1 MALAWNEIKDRALAF
16 SREWAKAESEDADA
30 KPFWIEFFNV
40 FGITSRRIGSFE
52 QKVKKLGDR
61 DGYIDWLWKGN
72 LLIEHKS
79 RGRDLDRAYQQ
90 AIDYFPGLKEHE
102 LPRFV
107 LVSDFARFR
116 LYDMAEGT
124 QTEFLLKELYKNVK
138 LFWFIAGYQPQK
150 ISPESPVNAKAV
162 QRMAKLHDRL
172 KQIGYGKAKPRDL
185 EIYLVRLLFC
195 LFAEDTGI
203 FERTQFTEFIGQQT
217 REDGSDLA
225 SQLAQLFD
233 ILNTPEHARLKNL
246 DDTLSRFPY
255 VNGKLFEER
264 LPFASF
270 DSDMRAA
277 LLYCCALD
285 WSGISPAIF
294 GSLFQNIMDETPN
307 ARRNLGAHYTTEEN
321 ILKLIRP
328 LFLDALYA
336 EFGKISQTVKSR
348 MQNLQAFHAKLA
360 GLKFLD
366 PACGC
371 GNFLVI
377 AYRELRRLELEVLRA
392 LHSSGQQTLDIATI
406 IQVNVDQFHG
416 IEIEEFPV
424 QIAQVALWLTD
435 HQMNA
440 QVSEEF
446 GQYFTRLP
454 LTKSAHIVHGN
465 ALLLDWNEVIAAN
478 ECHYV
483 MGNPPFIGAKF
494 MNDAQR
500 ADVAAIFHDTRN
512 AGLLDYVAC
521 WYRKATDYMTAN
533 PAAQVAFVS
542 TNSITQGEQ
551 VGVLWPDLLQRGV
564 HIHFAHR
571 TFQWMSD
578 AKGKAA
584 VHCVIIG
591 FGLYEA
597 AQKTI
602 FEYENIQGEPHAVS
616 AGNINPY
623 LVDAPNVLLINR
635 EKPICN
641 VPEIGIGNKPIDGGN
656 YLFTSEEKADFIAKE
671 PQSAR
676 WFRRWIGADEFI
688 NGYERWCLWLGG
700 CPPHELRQ
708 MPEAMKRVEAVRQL
722 RLASKSISTQKIA
735 AVPTRFH
742 VENIP
747 DSPYLVI
754 PEVSSERR
762 FFVPIGFMQP
772 DTLSSNL
779 VKIIPNATLYHF
791 GILTS
796 TMHNAWMR
804 TVCGRLE
811 SRYRYSVGIVY
822 NNFPWPEI
830 PPQPPFGKGGRR
842 AARGDFRH
850 RNRRASR
857 ARCACAISR
866 FNLGRFVRS
875 IGDAAGA
882 GTRASDAGPCRRRR
896 IRQKVVCIR
905 SRARG
910 ISVRALSGIDQPA
923 ACCPYREKQEKMSAR
938 MDYFCISDLL
948 ILVSSLSRAA
958 TLPLRL
964 SFGYSPCASASPA
977 GRPVSSAM
985 A

>member
-79 RGRDLDRAYQQ
+79 RGKDLDRAYQQ

-116 LYDMAEGT
+116 LYDMVEGT

-162 QRMAKLHDRL
+162 QRMAKLHDQL
-172 KQIGYGKAKPRDL
+172 KQIGYGQAKPRDL
-185 EIYLVRLLFC
+185 EVYLVRLLFC

-203 FERTQFTEFIGQQT
+203 FERTQFTEFISQQT

-246 DDTLSRFPY
+246 DDTLSRFSY

-270 DSDMRAA
+270 DRDMRAA

-328 LFLDALYA
+328 LFLDELHA
-336 EFGKISQTVKSR
+336 EFEKIRQTVKGR
-348 MQNLQAFHAKLA
+348 TQNLQAFHSKLA
-360 GLKFLD
+360 GLRFLD

-377 AYRELRRLELEVLRA
+377 AYRELRRLELEVLRE
-392 LHSSGQQTLDIATI
+392 LHHSGQQALDIATI
-406 IQVNVDQFHG
+406 IQVDVDQFHG

-440 QVSEEF
+440 LVSEEF
-446 GQYFTRLP
+446 GQYFIRLP
-454 LTKSAHIVHGN
+454 LKKSAHIVHGN
-465 ALLLDWNEVIAAN
+465 ALRLDWNNVIAAE
-478 ECHYV
+478 ECDVV

-500 ADVAAIFHDTRN
+500 ADVAAIFHDTKN
-512 AGLLDYVAC
+512 AGLLDYVSC
-521 WYRKATDYMTAN
+521 WYRKATDYIATH
-533 PAAQVAFVS
+533 PAIRVAFVS

-551 VGVLWPDLLQRGV
+551 TGVLWPDLLRRGV

-571 TFQWMSD
+571 TFQWSSE
-578 AKGKAA
+578 ASGKAA

-591 FGLYEA
+591 FGLQEA

-602 FEYENIQGEPHAVS
+602 FEYENIQGEAHAV
-616 AGNINPY
+616 AAKNINLY
-623 LVDAPNVLLINR
+623 LVDAPNIMLTSR

-641 VPEIGIGNKPIDGGN
+641 VPVIGIGNKPIDGGN
-656 YLFTSEEKADFIAKE
+656 YLFTPEEKAEFIARE
-671 PQSAR
+671 PQAAK
-676 WFRRWIGADEFI
+676 WFRRWIGADEFL
-688 NGYERWCLWLGG
+688 NGYERWCLWLGD
-700 CPPHELRQ
+700 CPPNELRK
-708 MPEAMKRVEAVRQL
+708 MPEAMKRVEAVRQS
-722 RLASKSISTQKIA
+722 RLKSKSVPTQKIA
-735 AVPTRFH
+735 ATPTRFH

-762 FFVPIGFMQP
+762 LFVPIGFMQP

-779 VKIIPNATLYHF
+779 VKIVPNATLYHF

-804 TVCGRLE
+804 TVCGRLK
-811 SRYRYSVGIVY
+811 SDYRYSVGIVY
-822 NNFPWPEI
+822 NNFPWPEPSDTQRKAI
-830 PPQPPFGKGGRR
+830 ESAAQAVLDARAQFPSSTLADLYDPLAMPPELVRAHQTLDRAVDAAYGKKSFASEAERVAFLFERYQAITSLLPAVSAKKTGKKTAQPPNH
-842 AARGDFRH
+842 D
-850 RNRRASR
+850 
-857 ARCACAISR
+857 
-866 FNLGRFVRS
+866 
-875 IGDAAGA
+875 
-882 GTRASDAGPCRRRR
+882 
-896 IRQKVVCIR
+896 
-905 SRARG
+905 
-910 ISVRALSGIDQPA
+910 
-923 ACCPYREKQEKMSAR
+923 
-938 MDYFCISDLL
+938 
-948 ILVSSLSRAA
+948 
-958 TLPLRL
+958 RL
-964 SFGYSPCASASPA
+964 S
-977 GRPVSSAM
+977 
-985 A
+985 

>member
-79 RGRDLDRAYQQ
+79 RGKDLDRAYQQ

-116 LYDMAEGT
+116 LYDMIEGT
-124 QTEFLLKELYKNVK
+124 STEFLLKELYKNVK

-150 ISPESPVNAKAV
+150 ISPQSPVNAKAV
-162 QRMAKLHDRL
+162 QRMARLHDRL
-172 KQIGYGKAKPRDL
+172 KQIGYTGHAL
-185 EIYLVRLLFC
+185 EVYLVRLLFC

-203 FERTQFTEFIGQQT
+203 FERTQFTEFIEQQT
-217 REDGSDLA
+217 REDGSDLGP
-225 SQLAQLFD
+225 QLAQLFD
-233 ILNTPEHARLKNL
+233 VLNTPEAARLKNL

-255 VNGKLFEER
+255 INGKLFEER

-270 DSDMRAA
+270 DRDMRAA
-277 LLYCCALD
+277 LLYCCAID

-321 ILKLIRP
+321 ILKLIGP
-328 LFLDALYA
+328 LFLDELRA
-336 EFGKISQTVKSR
+336 EFDKIRHTVKSR
-348 MQNLQAFHAKLA
+348 AQNLQAFHTRLA
-360 GLKFLD
+360 ALKFLD

-377 AYRELRRLELEVLRA
+377 AYRELRRLELEVLRE
-392 LHSSGQQTLDIATI
+392 LHHSGQQALDIATI
-406 IQVNVDQFHG
+406 VQVDVDQFHG

-440 QVSEEF
+440 LVSEEF
-446 GQYFTRLP
+446 GQYFIRLP
-454 LTKSAHIVHGN
+454 LNKSAHIVHGN
-465 ALLLDWNEVIAAN
+465 ALRLDWNAVITA
-478 ECHYV
+478 EQCHYV

-494 MNDAQR
+494 LNDEQR
-500 ADVAAIFHDTRN
+500 ADVDAIFHDTKN
-512 AGLLDYVAC
+512 AGLLDYVTC
-521 WYRKATDYMTAN
+521 WYRKATDYIAAH
-533 PAAQVAFVS
+533 PAIRAAFVS

-551 VGVLWPDLLQRGV
+551 VGVLWPDLLRRGV

-571 TFQWMSD
+571 TFQWSSE
-578 AKGKAA
+578 ASGKAA

-591 FGLYEA
+591 FGLQEA

-602 FEYENIQGEPHAVS
+602 FEYENIQGEAHAVTVK
-616 AGNINPY
+616 NINPY
-623 LVDAPNVLLINR
+623 LVDAVNIMLNNR

-641 VPEIGIGNKPIDGGN
+641 VPVIGIGNKPIDGGN
-656 YLFTSEEKADFIAKE
+656 YLFTPEEKAEFIARE
-671 PQSAR
+671 PQAAK
-676 WFRRWIGADEFI
+676 WFRRWIGADEFL
-688 NGYERWCLWLGG
+688 NGYERWCLWLGD
-700 CPPHELRQ
+700 CPPNELRQ
-708 MPEAMKRVEAVRQL
+708 MPEAMKRVEAVRQS
-722 RLASKSISTQKIA
+722 RLKSKSVPTQKIA
-735 AVPTRFH
+735 ATPTRFH

-747 DSPYLVI
+747 DSPYLVV

-762 FFVPIGFMQP
+762 LFVPIGFMQP

-779 VKIIPNATLYHF
+779 VKVVPNATFYHF

-804 TVCGRLE
+804 TVCGRLK
-811 SRYRYSVGIVY
+811 SDYRYSAGIVY
-822 NNFPWPEI
+822 NNFPWPEPTDAQRQAI
-830 PPQPPFGKGGRR
+830 ESAAQSVLDARAQFPNATLADLYDPLSMPPELVR
-842 AARGDFRH
+842 AHQTLD
-850 RNRRASR
+850 RA
-857 ARCACAISR
+857 
-866 FNLGRFVRS
+866 V
-875 IGDAAGA
+875 DAAYGKKSF
-882 GTRASDAGPCRRRR
+882 ASEAERVAFLFERY
-896 IRQKVVCIR
+896 QATT
-905 SRARG
+905 S
-910 ISVRALSGIDQPA
+910 LLPA
-923 ACCPYREKQEKMSAR
+923 AAIRKPRKKIAQQP
-938 MDYFCISDLL
+938 DHDP
-948 ILVSSLSRAA
+948 
-958 TLPLRL
+958 LP
-964 SFGYSPCASASPA
+964 
-977 GRPVSSAM
+977 
-985 A
+985 

>member
-16 SREWAKAESEDADA
+16 SRDWAKAESEDADA
-30 KPFWIEFFNV
+30 KPFWIDFFNV
-40 FGITSRRIGSFE
+40 FGVNQRRIGSFE

-79 RGRDLDRAYQQ
+79 RGKDLDRAYQQ

-116 LYDMAEGT
+116 LYDMIEGT
-124 QTEFLLKELYKNVK
+124 HSEFLLKELYKNVK

-150 ISPESPVNAKAV
+150 ISPQSPVNAKAV
-162 QRMAKLHDRL
+162 QRMARLHDRL
-172 KQIGYGKAKPRDL
+172 KQIGYTGHAL
-185 EIYLVRLLFC
+185 EVYLVRLLFC

-203 FERTQFTEFIGQQT
+203 FERTQFTEFIEQQT

-225 SQLAQLFD
+225 PQLAQLFD
-233 ILNTPEHARLKNL
+233 VLNTPETVRLKNL

-255 VNGKLFEER
+255 INGKLFEER
-264 LPFASF
+264 PPFASF
-270 DSDMRAA
+270 DRDMRAA
-277 LLYCCALD
+277 LLYCCAID

-321 ILKLIRP
+321 ILKLIGP
-328 LFLDALYA
+328 LFLDELRT
-336 EFGKISQTVKSR
+336 EFDKIRHTVKSR
-348 MQNLQAFHAKLA
+348 TQNLQAFHAKLA

-377 AYRELRRLELEVLRA
+377 AYRELRKLELEVLRA
-392 LHSSGQQTLDIATI
+392 LHHSGQQALDIATI
-406 IQVNVDQFHG
+406 IQVDVDQFHG

-440 QVSEEF
+440 LVSEEF
-446 GQYFTRLP
+446 GQYFIRLP
-454 LTKSAHIVHGN
+454 LKKSAHIVHGN
-465 ALLLDWNEVIAAN
+465 ALRLDWNSVIAAE
-478 ECHYV
+478 ECDIV

-494 MNDAQR
+494 LNDAQR
-500 ADVAAIFHDTRN
+500 TDVATIFHDTKN
-512 AGLLDYVAC
+512 AGLLDYVTC
-521 WYRKATDYMTAN
+521 WYRKATGYIAAH
-533 PAAQVAFVS
+533 PAIRVAFVS

-551 VGVLWPDLLQRGV
+551 VGVLWPDLLRHGV
-564 HIHFAHR
+564 HLHFAHR
-571 TFQWMSD
+571 TFQWSSE
-578 AKGKAA
+578 ASGKAA

-591 FGLYEA
+591 FGLQEA

-602 FEYENIQGEPHAVS
+602 FEYENIQGEAHAI
-616 AGNINPY
+616 AARNINPY
-623 LVDAPNVLLINR
+623 LVDALNIMLINR

-641 VPEIGIGNKPIDGGN
+641 VPVIGIGNKPIDGGN
-656 YLFTSEEKADFIAKE
+656 YLFTPEEKTEFIARE
-671 PQSAR
+671 PQAAK
-676 WFRRWIGADEFI
+676 WFRRWIGADEFL
-688 NGYERWCLWLGG
+688 NGYERWCLWLGD
-700 CPPHELRQ
+700 CPPNELRQ
-708 MPEAMKRVEAVRQL
+708 MPEAMKRVEAVRQS
-722 RLASKSISTQKIA
+722 RLKSKSVPTQKIA
-735 AVPTRFH
+735 ATPTRFH

-762 FFVPIGFMQP
+762 LFVPIGFMQP

-779 VKIIPNATLYHF
+779 VKIVPNATLYHL
-791 GILTS
+791 GVLTS

-822 NNFPWPEI
+822 NNFPWPEPSDTQRQAI
-830 PPQPPFGKGGRR
+830 ETAAQAVLDARAQFPTSTLADLYDPLAMPPELVR
-842 AARGDFRH
+842 AHQTLD
-850 RNRRASR
+850 RA
-857 ARCACAISR
+857 
-866 FNLGRFVRS
+866 V
-875 IGDAAGA
+875 DAAYGKKSF
-882 GTRASDAGPCRRRR
+882 ASEAERVAFLFERYQT
-896 IRQKVVCIR
+896 IT
-905 SRARG
+905 S
-910 ISVRALSGIDQPA
+910 LLPA
-923 ACCPYREKQEKMSAR
+923 AATRKPRKKTAKQP
-938 MDYFCISDLL
+938 DHDP
-948 ILVSSLSRAA
+948 
-958 TLPLRL
+958 LP
-964 SFGYSPCASASPA
+964 
-977 GRPVSSAM
+977 
-985 A
+985 

>member
-79 RGRDLDRAYQQ
+79 RGKDLDRAYQQ

-116 LYDMAEGT
+116 LYDMVEGT
-124 QTEFLLKELYKNVK
+124 QTEFLLKELYKNIK

-162 QRMAKLHDRL
+162 QRMAKLHDQL

-185 EIYLVRLLFC
+185 EVYLVRLLFC

-246 DDTLSRFPY
+246 DDTLARFPY

-270 DSDMRAA
+270 DRDMRAA

-328 LFLDALYA
+328 LFLDELHA
-336 EFGKISQTVKSR
+336 EFEKIRQTVKGR
-348 MQNLQAFHAKLA
+348 TQNLQAFHSKLA
-360 GLKFLD
+360 SLRFLD

-377 AYRELRRLELEVLRA
+377 AYRELRKLELLVLHA
-392 LHSSGQQTLDIATI
+392 ILSAQHGQKFVDIGGLI
-406 IQVNVDQFHG
+406 RVNVDHFYG

-465 ALLLDWNEVIAAN
+465 ALRLDWNSVIEA
-478 ECHYV
+478 EQCQYV
-483 MGNPPFIGAKF
+483 MGNPPFIGKTYL
-494 MNDAQR
+494 NDEQR
-500 ADVAAIFHDTRN
+500 ADVAAIFHDTKN
-512 AGLLDYVAC
+512 AGLLDYVSC
-521 WYRKATDYMTAN
+521 WYRKATDFIAAH
-533 PAAQVAFVS
+533 PAIRVAFVS

-551 VGVLWPDLLQRGV
+551 TGVLWPDLLRRGI

-571 TFQWMSD
+571 TFQWSSE
-578 AKGKAA
+578 ASGKAA

-591 FGLYEA
+591 FGLYETPH
-597 AQKTI
+597 KTI
-602 FEYENIQGEPHAVS
+602 FEYADIQGEPHAIS
-616 AGNINPY
+616 AHNINPY
-623 LVDAPNVLLINR
+623 LVDAPNAVLENR
-635 EKPICN
+635 TNPICD
-641 VPEIGIGNKPIDGGN
+641 VPEMLYGNKPVDGGN
-656 YLFTSEEKADFIAKE
+656 LLLSPQEKDELLSKE
-671 PQSAR
+671 PQAEKWLR
-676 WFRRWIGADEFI
+676 PLLGAEEFI
-688 NGYERWCLWLGG
+688 NGKIRWCLWLIGIA
-700 CPPHELRQ
+700 PDELRA
-708 MPEAMKRVEAVRQL
+708 MPEVIQRVEAVRIF
-722 RLASKSISTQKIA
+722 RLKSTKAQTRQHA
-735 AVPTRFH
+735 ATATLF
-742 VENIP
+742 VENRQPENNYI
-747 DSPYLVI
+747 LV
-754 PEVSSERR
+754 PRVSSERR
-762 FFVPIGFMQP
+762 LFVPIGFLDRHTISTDLNNM
-772 DTLSSNL
+772 
-779 VKIIPNATLYHF
+779 IPNATLYHF

-804 TVCGRLE
+804 TVCGRLK
-811 SRYRYSVGIVY
+811 SDYRYSVGIVY
-822 NNFPWPEI
+822 NNFPWPEPTDAQRKAI
-830 PPQPPFGKGGRR
+830 ESAAQAVLDARAQFPNSTLADLYDPLAMPPELVR
-842 AARGDFRH
+842 AHQMLD
-850 RNRRASR
+850 RA
-857 ARCACAISR
+857 
-866 FNLGRFVRS
+866 V
-875 IGDAAGA
+875 DAAYGKKLFTSEA
-882 GTRASDAGPCRRRR
+882 ERVAFLFERYQAIMSRLPAVPAK
-896 IRQKVVCIR
+896 KVR
-905 SRARG
+905 KKLPQS
-910 ISVRALSGIDQPA
+910 SGD
-923 ACCPYREKQEKMSAR
+923 
-938 MDYFCISDLL
+938 
-948 ILVSSLSRAA
+948 
-958 TLPLRL
+958 T
-964 SFGYSPCASASPA
+964 
-977 GRPVSSAM
+977 
-985 A
+985 

>member
-79 RGRDLDRAYQQ
+79 RGRDLDRAYRQ

-328 LFLDALYA
+328 LFLDELYA
-336 EFGKISQTVKSR
+336 EFGKINQTVKSR

-392 LHSSGQQTLDIATI
+392 LYSSGQQTLDIATI

-465 ALLLDWNEVIAAN
+465 ALRLDWNEVITAQQ
-478 ECHYV
+478 CSYV
-483 MGNPPFIGAKF
+483 MGNPPFIGKTYL
-494 MNDAQR
+494 NEAQR
-500 ADVAAIFHDTRN
+500 TDVATIFHDTRN

-533 PAAQVAFVS
+533 PAVQVAFVS

-571 TFQWMSD
+571 TFQWSSE
-578 AKGKAA
+578 ASGKAA

-597 AQKTI
+597 ANKTI
-602 FEYENIQGEPHAVS
+602 FEYADIQGEPHAV
-616 AGNINPY
+616 AAKNINPY
-623 LVDAPNVLLINR
+623 LVDASNAVLENR
-635 EKPICN
+635 TDPICN
-641 VPEIGIGNKPIDGGN
+641 VPEMLYGNKPVDGGN
-656 YLFTSEEKADFIAKE
+656 LLLSPEERTELLDKE
-671 PQSAR
+671 PQAEKWLR
-676 WFRRWIGADEFI
+676 PLLGAEEFI
-688 NGYERWCLWLGG
+688 NGKTRWCLWLVGIA
-700 CPPHELRQ
+700 PNELRT
-708 MPEAMKRVEAVRQL
+708 MPEVMKRVEAVRTF
-722 RLASKSISTQKIA
+722 RLKSTKAQTRQHA
-735 AVPTRFH
+735 ATATLF
-742 VENIP
+742 VENRQPESNYI
-747 DSPYLVI
+747 LV
-754 PEVSSERR
+754 PRVSSERR
-762 FFVPIGFMQP
+762 LFVPIGFFDSHTISTDLNNM
-772 DTLSSNL
+772 
-779 VKIIPNATLYHF
+779 IPNATLYHF

-804 TVCGRLE
+804 TVCGRLK
-811 SRYRYSVGIVY
+811 SDYRYSVGIVY
-822 NNFPWPEI
+822 NHFPWPEI
-830 PPQPPFGKGGRR
+830 PPAPLWQRGGGAQHGGISAIETAAQAVLDARAQFPGSTLADLYDPLAMPPELVR
-842 AARGDFRH
+842 AHQRLD
-850 RNRRASR
+850 RA
-857 ARCACAISR
+857 
-866 FNLGRFVRS
+866 V
-875 IGDAAGA
+875 DAAYGKKSF
-882 GTRASDAGPCRRRR
+882 ASEAERVAFLFERY
-896 IRQKVVCIR
+896 
-905 SRARG
+905 
-910 ISVRALSGIDQPA
+910 RALTS
-923 ACCPYREKQEKMSAR
+923 
-938 MDYFCISDLL
+938 LL
-948 ILVSSLSRAA
+948 PDAA
-958 TLPLRL
+958 TRKPGKKIVKQPDHDPLP
-964 SFGYSPCASASPA
+964 
-977 GRPVSSAM
+977 
-985 A
+985 

>member
-1 MALAWNEIKDRALAF
+1 MALPWNEIKDRALAF

-30 KPFWIEFFNV
+30 KPFWIEFFHV

-52 QKVKKLGDR
+52 QKVKKLDGR

-79 RGRDLDRAYQQ
+79 RGKDLDRAYQQ

-116 LYDMAEGT
+116 LYDMTDGA
-124 QTEFLLKELYKNVK
+124 QSEFLLKELYKNVK

-162 QRMAKLHDRL
+162 QRMAKLHDQL

-185 EIYLVRLLFC
+185 EVYLVRLLFC

-203 FERTQFTEFIGQQT
+203 FERTQFTEFISQQT

-246 DDTLSRFPY
+246 DDTLARFPY

-270 DSDMRAA
+270 DRDMRAA
-277 LLYCCALD
+277 LLVCCALD

-328 LFLDALYA
+328 LFLDELRA
-336 EFGKISQTVKSR
+336 EFEKIRQTVKGR
-348 MQNLQAFHAKLA
+348 TQNLQAFHSNLA
-360 GLKFLD
+360 SLKFLD

-377 AYRELRRLELEVLRA
+377 AYRELRRLELEVLRT
-392 LHSSGQQTLDIATI
+392 LYGGGQLVLDISNI
-406 IQVNVDQFHG
+406 VRVNVDQFHG

-446 GQYFTRLP
+446 GQNYTRLP

-465 ALLLDWNEVIAAN
+465 ALRLDWNAVIAA
-478 ECHYV
+478 EQCHYV

-500 ADVAAIFHDTRN
+500 ADVAAIFHDTKN
-512 AGLLDYVAC
+512 AGLLDYVSC
-521 WYRKATDYMTAN
+521 WYRKATDYIAAH
-533 PAAQVAFVS
+533 PAIRVAFVS

-551 VGVLWPDLLQRGV
+551 TGVLWPDLLRRGV
-564 HIHFAHR
+564 NLHFAHR
-571 TFQWMSD
+571 TFQWSSE
-578 AKGKAA
+578 ASGKAA

-597 AQKTI
+597 MHKII
-602 FEYENIQGEPHAVS
+602 FEYVNIQGEPHAIS
-616 AGNINPY
+616 AKNINPY
-623 LVDAPNVLLINR
+623 LVDAPNVVLER
-635 EKPICN
+635 RSQPICS
-641 VPEIGIGNKPIDGGN
+641 VPEMKSGNKPIDDGN
-656 YLFTSEEKADFIAKE
+656 YLFTPEEKANFISLE
-671 PQSAR
+671 PQSEP
-676 WFRRWIGADEFI
+676 WFRRWLGGDEFLNRI
-688 NGYERWCLWLGG
+688 ERWYLWLGD
-700 CPPHELRQ
+700 CPPNELRQ
-708 MPEAMKRVEAVRQL
+708 MPEVMKRIEAVRQF
-722 RLASKSISTQKIA
+722 RLASKSAPTQKLA
-735 AVPTRFH
+735 ATPTHFH
-742 VENIP
+742 TECIP
-747 DSPYLVI
+747 DDTYIALPQ
-754 PEVSSERR
+754 VSSERR
-762 FFVPIGFMQP
+762 TYIPIAFLDNRVLCG
-772 DTLSSNL
+772 DKLRI
-779 VKIIPNATLYHF
+779 VENATLYHF
-791 GILTS
+791 GVLTS
-796 TMHNAWMR
+796 LMHMAWMR
-804 TVCGRLE
+804 TVTGRLE
-811 SRYRYSVGIVY
+811 SRYQYSVLIVY
-822 NNFPWPEI
+822 NNFPWPEPTGAQRQAI
-830 PPQPPFGKGGRR
+830 ETAAQAVLDARAQFPDATLADLYDPLAMPPELVRAHQALDRAVDAAYGKKSFVSEAERVAFLFERYQAITSLLPAVSAKKTGKKTAQPPE
-842 AARGDFRH
+842 A
-850 RNRRASR
+850 
-857 ARCACAISR
+857 
-866 FNLGRFVRS
+866 
-875 IGDAAGA
+875 
-882 GTRASDAGPCRRRR
+882 
-896 IRQKVVCIR
+896 
-905 SRARG
+905 
-910 ISVRALSGIDQPA
+910 
-923 ACCPYREKQEKMSAR
+923 
-938 MDYFCISDLL
+938 
-948 ILVSSLSRAA
+948 
-958 TLPLRL
+958 
-964 SFGYSPCASASPA
+964 
-977 GRPVSSAM
+977 
-985 A
+985 